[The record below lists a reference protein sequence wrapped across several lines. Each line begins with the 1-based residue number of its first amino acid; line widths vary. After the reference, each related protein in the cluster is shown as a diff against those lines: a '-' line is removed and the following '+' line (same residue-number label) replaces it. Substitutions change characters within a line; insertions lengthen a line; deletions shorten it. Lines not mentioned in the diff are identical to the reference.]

1 MFKLTIVCFMG
12 LIFLFAGCGSNK
24 SGFNIEYHDSVS
36 IKNGLLLGE
45 IVLSDL
51 GDCVNVYESE
61 KGDSISTYQKENIY
75 TVVMVFHD
83 GDVEVS
89 QTRIATDIDYGSYYR
104 QYK

>member
-1 MFKLTIVCFMG
+1 MFKSTMIYFMV
-12 LIFLFAGCGSNK
+12 LIFLFAGCVSTK

-36 IKNGLLLGE
+36 IKNGLLSGK

-51 GDCVNVYESE
+51 GDRINVYESE

-75 TVVMVFHD
+75 TVVMVFYD
-83 GDVEVS
+83 GDMEVS